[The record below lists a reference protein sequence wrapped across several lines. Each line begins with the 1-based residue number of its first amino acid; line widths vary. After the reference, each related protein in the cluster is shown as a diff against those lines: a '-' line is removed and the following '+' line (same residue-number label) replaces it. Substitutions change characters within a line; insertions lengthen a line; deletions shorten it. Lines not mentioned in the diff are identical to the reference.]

1 LYSEGEQTLA
11 KIYDPHDVLTT
22 LVPPKEYALDRNVAE
37 LKAKALGLTIVD
49 ADDYTLQLD
58 FDSEEQYAL
67 FLSVRLPSLVEFV
80 PVSRV
85 WWTESK
91 NGNKHVFVR
100 LVTAM
105 PALQRIA
112 LQATLG
118 SDPTREFLCLMNELA
133 GTPKVLLFEKPDA
146 AEIVVFATDGYQPQ
160 LTAGPDIKQIALSP
174 ADSEFIAAM
183 EFGKDDVVSVFR
195 LTPEAIVEI

>member
-1 LYSEGEQTLA
+1 MS
-11 KIYDPHDVLTT
+11 KIYDPHGVLTT
-22 LVPPKEYALDRNVAE
+22 LVPPKEYALDRKVAE
-37 LKAKALGLTIVD
+37 LKAKALGLTVVD
-49 ADDYTLQLD
+49 ADEYTLQLD
-58 FDSEEQYAL
+58 FDSEEQFDL
-67 FLSVRLPSLVEFV
+67 FLSIRLPSLVEFI

-105 PALQRIA
+105 DALQRIA

-133 GTPKVLLFEKPDA
+133 GTPKILLFEKPDA
-146 AEIVVFATDGYQPQ
+146 VEIVLYASDGYQPQ
-160 LTAGPDIKQIALSP
+160 LGAGPEIKQIAVSA
-174 ADSEFIAAM
+174 ADSEFLASVEFNRDELIAA
-183 EFGKDDVVSVFR
+183 FR
-195 LTPEAIVEI
+195 VDPEDLSL